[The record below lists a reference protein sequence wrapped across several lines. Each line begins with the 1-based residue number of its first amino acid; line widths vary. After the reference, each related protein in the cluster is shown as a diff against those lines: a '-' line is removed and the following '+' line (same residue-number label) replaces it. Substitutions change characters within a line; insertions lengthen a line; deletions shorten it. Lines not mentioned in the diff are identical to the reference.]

1 MERPYRHL
9 LNGRAALRQ
18 YSARQARVGLH
29 VLAGGTAV
37 QGTDL
42 LAPAHLHAR
51 SPGAPGAPRAVR
63 AHLRS
68 VLRSGAAQR

>member
-9 LNGRAALRQ
+9 LNGRAALPQ
-18 YSARQARVGLH
+18 YSARQDRVGLH

-42 LAPAHLHAR
+42 LAPAHLHAP
-51 SPGAPGAPRAVR
+51 SPGAPRTVR

>member
-29 VLAGGTAV
+29 VLAGGTVV
-37 QGTDL
+37 QGMEL
-42 LAPAHLHAR
+42 LALAHLHAP
-51 SPGAPGAPRAVR
+51 SPGAPRTVR